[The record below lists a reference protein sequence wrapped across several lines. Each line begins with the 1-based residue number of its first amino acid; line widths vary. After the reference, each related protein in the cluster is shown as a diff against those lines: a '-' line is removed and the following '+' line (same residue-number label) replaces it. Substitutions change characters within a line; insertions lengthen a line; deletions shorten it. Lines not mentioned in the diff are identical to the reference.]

1 MIKISALTG
10 DDIAEALPAL
20 ADLRIRIFKE
30 WPYLYDGSADYEQN
44 YLKKFGAAKD
54 ALIVVAR
61 DGKKIVGVSTASPLL
76 GHADAFA
83 EAFIGIGYDPKHVFY
98 FGESVLLPEYRG
110 QGIGHA
116 FFDEREKHARS
127 FGTYKIAA
135 FSSVVR
141 DKHDPRAPEGYFALD
156 PFWIKRGYTKAEG
169 VVASLGWKESGE
181 AEEITHQMQFWI
193 KKL

>member
-1 MIKISALTG
+1 MIKISVLKG
-10 DDIAEALPAL
+10 DDIADALPAL

-30 WPYLYDGSADYEQN
+30 WPYLYDGSAEYEQN

-61 DGKKIVGVSTASPLL
+61 DKNKIVGVSTASPLL

-83 EAFIGIGYDPKHVFY
+83 EAFTGVGYDPKHVFY

-127 FGTYKIAA
+127 FGTYKIAS
-135 FSSVVR
+135 FSSVIR
-141 DKHDPRAPEGYFALD
+141 DKHDPRAPENYFALD
-156 PFWIKRGYTKAEG
+156 SFWAKRGYTRAEG
-169 VVASLGWKESGE
+169 VVASLGWKEGG
-181 AEEITHQMQFWI
+181 ATEEITHQMQFWI